1 MNVEQNHEFIVLI
14 VILLVVM
21 IAKELY
27 FLIVKIFSKFSRQL
41 TGLLGGDPNEPA
53 TLGQLK
59 IMLEEDLQHS
69 NGQSGV
75 AVKEIKDSLNSGIA
89 SLKLDIIDLKR
100 IGGET
105 RDAVLQLVAIMQDR
119 KNRGD
124 KI

>member
-1 MNVEQNHEFIVLI
+1 MNVEQSHEFIVLI

-27 FLIVKIFSKFSRQL
+27 FLLAKIFSRFSKKV

-53 TLGQLK
+53 TLGQLRA
-59 IMLEEDLQHS
+59 LREEDLQHL
-69 NGQSGV
+69 NGQSEI

-119 KNRGD
+119 KLRGE

>member
-1 MNVEQNHEFIVLI
+1 MNTEQTHVFIVLVTVLI
-14 VILLVVM
+14 IVM

-27 FLIVKIFSKFSRQL
+27 FLLVKIFSRFSRKV
-41 TGLLGGDPNEPA
+41 TELLGGDPNEPA

-59 IMLEEDLQHS
+59 IMREEDLQHL
-69 NGQSGV
+69 NGQGEV

-89 SLKLDIIDLKR
+89 SIKLDIIDLKR

-119 KNRGD
+119 NLRGD

>member
-1 MNVEQNHEFIVLI
+1 MNTEQTHAFIVLVTVLI
-14 VILLVVM
+14 IVM

-59 IMLEEDLQHS
+59 IMLEEDLKHT

-119 KNRGD
+119 KTRGER
-124 KI
+124 I